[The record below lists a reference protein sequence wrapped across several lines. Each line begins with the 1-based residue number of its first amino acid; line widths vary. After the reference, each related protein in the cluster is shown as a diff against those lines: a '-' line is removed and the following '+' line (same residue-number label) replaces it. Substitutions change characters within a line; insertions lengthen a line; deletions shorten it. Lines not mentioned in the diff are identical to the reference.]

1 MNTTLDHVS
10 NPNITTSPV
19 ATKPSPLLLDRVSG
33 GASGAT
39 KGTLG
44 QGEGSILP
52 LPPKTPDRL
61 EQKISRRPKATRDM
75 LNLML
80 EDGLPYHVII
90 DELAEAG
97 RGLTPQSFTQW
108 LKSGYEDY
116 LKNREKID
124 EAKTQAEFAA
134 DVVRE
139 LGDIDIST
147 IHRACLVLTSV
158 QIFNAIDEYGE
169 EALRTMLQTKHASF
183 LTLLNTLCN
192 TVQPIIALENHRLA
206 SKTRAI
212 DHQAPGPAT
221 ATSQ

>member
-44 QGEGSILP
+44 RGEGSILP
-52 LPPKTPDRL
+52 LPPKTPDLL

-80 EDGLPYHVII
+80 DDGLPCRVIV

-97 RGLTPQSFTQW
+97 GGLTPQTLPDW
-108 LKSGYEDY
+108 LKSGYQDY
-116 LKNREKID
+116 LKNREKIG
-124 EAKTQAEFAA
+124 EARTQAEFAA
-134 DVVRE
+134 DLVRE
-139 LGDIDIST
+139 LGDIDLST

-158 QIFNAIDEYGE
+158 QIFTAIEEYGE
-169 EALRTMLQTKHASF
+169 DALRQILCTKPASYF
-183 LTLLNTLCN
+183 ALMNSLCN
-192 TVQPIIALENHRLA
+192 TVQP
-206 SKTRAI
+206 
-212 DHQAPGPAT
+212 
-221 ATSQ
+221 